1 MGTHD
6 FISFPAKLLHI
17 SPRTWLLMGE
27 AQATINAIK
36 AMPLQPFDHEI
47 LTRIYLAKALH
58 GTTAIEGNTLSELDV
73 MRIMSGHA
81 NLDAAQRDDLLQ
93 IQNMNEAFIVVAQDI
108 ISGESQFSPELFNR
122 YHRVILKGLADESVL
137 GKIRAY
143 NVEVGAYLAPPAD
156 DCELLL
162 RQFCDWL
169 NDDSVPSFEYAGY
182 DLAWSVVKAVVAH
195 VYFAWIHPYG
205 DGNGRMARLIEQAL
219 LLRAGVP
226 AVVAHVPSYF
236 YSGTRGQYYAELQK
250 THGEFTDGAY
260 PSSGDFCGFIEYA
273 LAGICNELGQ
283 LLSMSR
289 DAQLRALYRDYIRGF
304 FPEIMTAVQ
313 QRRMRLANLLAEHF
327 AGTTLS
333 MFDLMDLRDAGNLT
347 DTNLSDNALDRDL
360 EALIRM
366 GLLTS
371 EYDGYQA
378 NPEVLASFFRNSG
391 IVAS

>member
-6 FISFPAKLLHI
+6 FIRFPAKLLHI
-17 SPRTWLLMGE
+17 SPRMCLLMGE

-47 LTRIYLAKALH
+47 LTRIYLAKSLH
-58 GTTAIEGNTLSELDV
+58 GTTAIEGNSLSELDV
-73 MRIMSGHA
+73 MRIVSGPA
-81 NLDAAQRDDLLQ
+81 NVDAARDDLLQ
-93 IQNMNEAFIVVAQDI
+93 IQNMNEAFFVLAQDI
-108 ISGESQFSPELFNR
+108 ISGESQFSLESLNR
-122 YHRVILKGLADESVL
+122 YHRVILKGLADEAVL

-156 DCELLL
+156 ECEILL

-169 NDDSVPSFEYAGY
+169 NDDRVPSFDYAGY
-182 DLAWSVVKAVVAH
+182 DLSWSVVKAVVAH

-226 AVVAHVPSYF
+226 ALVAHVPSYV
-236 YSGTRGQYYAELQK
+236 YNGTREQYYDELQK
-250 THGEFTDGAY
+250 THGEFIDGAY
-260 PSSGDFCGFIEYA
+260 PKTGDFCDFIEYA
-273 LAGICNELGQ
+273 LAGICKELGQ
-283 LLSMSR
+283 MLSMCR

-304 FPEIMTAVQ
+304 FPETMTAVQ
-313 QRRMRLANLLAEHF
+313 QRRMRLANLLGEQF
-327 AGTTLS
+327 AGTRLS
-333 MFDLMDLRDAGNLT
+333 MFDLMDLRDAGHLT
-347 DTNLSDNALDRDL
+347 DTDLSDYALDRDL

-366 GLLTS
+366 SLITR
-371 EYDGYQA
+371 EYGGYQA
-378 NPEVLASFFRNSG
+378 NSEIPASFFGNSG

>member
-6 FISFPAKLLHI
+6 FIRFPAKLLRI

-47 LTRIYLAKALH
+47 LTRIYLAKSLH
-58 GTTAIEGNTLSELDV
+58 GTTAIEGNSLSELDV
-73 MRIMSGHA
+73 MRIVGGPA

-93 IQNMNEAFIVVAQDI
+93 IQNMNEAYIVLAQDI
-108 ISGESQFSPELFNR
+108 ISGESQFSLESLNR
-122 YHRVILKGLADESVL
+122 YHRVILKGLADEAVL
-137 GKIRAY
+137 GKIRSY
-143 NVEVGAYLAPPAD
+143 KVEVGAYLAPPAD
-156 DCELLL
+156 DCKILL

-169 NDDSVPSFEYAGY
+169 NDDSVPSFDYAGY

-226 AVVAHVPSYF
+226 AVVAHVPSYV
-236 YSGTRGQYYAELQK
+236 YKGTREQYYAELQK

-260 PSSGDFCGFIEYA
+260 PSTGDICDFIEYA
-273 LAGICNELGQ
+273 LAGVCKELGQ
-283 LLSMSR
+283 LLSMIR

-304 FPEIMTAVQ
+304 FPETMTAVQ
-313 QRRMRLANLLAEHF
+313 QRRMRLANLLGEQF
-327 AGTTLS
+327 AGTPLS
-333 MFDLMDLRDAGNLT
+333 MIDLMDLRDAGHLT

-366 GLLTS
+366 ELLTR
-371 EYDGYQA
+371 EYGGYQA
-378 NPEVLASFFRNSG
+378 NPQIPASFFGNSG
-391 IVAS
+391 IVAN